1 MASKP
6 RVLLGM
12 SGGVDSSVSAI
23 LLLEQ
28 GYEVIGG
35 FMKNWSDIA
44 VETDRGQQE
53 SQVLGRDPSLAEC
66 SWRTER
72 RDAMR
77 VAAQLGI
84 EFHTFDFEADYRRLV
99 YEYMI
104 AEYKAGRTPNPDVL
118 CNKYMKF
125 DLFLQ
130 EADKLGCDFVATGH
144 YARIAHP
151 PLDKGGERGVGN
163 SRMFAGVDANKDQ
176 SYFLC
181 QLTQPQLKRVLFPI
195 GELEKTQ
202 VRDIAHKHGLVVAD
216 KKDSQGICF
225 VGKVDMQDFLEAR
238 IQPHAGN
245 IVTTSGEIIGEHRGF
260 EFYTIGQRGGLGV
273 GGGTPYYVVER
284 RPETNE
290 VIVAVG
296 DEDPA
301 LFKSELV
308 ATNLTETVE
317 GNFTKYADQKIV
329 ARIRYRQPLAACT
342 FDGSKVVFDQPQ
354 RAVAPGQFIAFYV
367 KDELIGSGV
376 IA

>member
-1 MASKP
+1 MAYSMPKP

-12 SGGVDSSVSAI
+12 SGGVDSSVSAV

-28 GYEVIGG
+28 GYEVICG
-35 FMKNWSDIA
+35 FMKNWSDGADDI
-44 VETDRGQQE
+44 
-53 SQVLGRDPSLAEC
+53 EC
-66 SWRTER
+66 SWKTER

-84 EFHTFDFEADYRRLV
+84 EFHTFDFEAEYRKLV

-104 AEYKAGRTPNPDVL
+104 NEYKAGRTPNPDVL

-125 DLFLQ
+125 DLFMR
-130 EADKLGCDFVATGH
+130 EADKLGCEFVATGH
-144 YARIAHP
+144 YARVTRDADQVTH
-151 PLDKGGERGVGN
+151 LL
-163 SRMFAGVDANKDQ
+163 AGVDANKDQ

-195 GELEKTQ
+195 GDLEKSQ
-202 VRDIAHKHGLVVAD
+202 VRDIARKHELVVAD

-238 IQPHAGN
+238 IPPHEGN
-245 IVTTSGEIIGEHRGF
+245 IVTTTGEVIGQHRGF
-260 EFYTIGQRGGLGV
+260 EFYTIGQRGGLGI

-296 DEDPA
+296 EDDPA
-301 LFKSELV
+301 LFKSELT

-317 GNFTKYADQKIV
+317 GNFAKYAKQKIL
-329 ARIRYRQPLAACT
+329 ARIRYRQPLAACEFKADVNGQQST
-342 FDGSKVVFDQPQ
+342 VNVRFNEPQ

-367 KDELIGSGV
+367 GEELIGSGI